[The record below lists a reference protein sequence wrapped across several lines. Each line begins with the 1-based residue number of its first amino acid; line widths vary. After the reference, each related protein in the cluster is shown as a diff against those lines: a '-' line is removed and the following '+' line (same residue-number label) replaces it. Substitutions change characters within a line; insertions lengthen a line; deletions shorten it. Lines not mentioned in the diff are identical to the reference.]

1 MLTIANQK
9 AKLSAGLL
17 LFSGKRILLLKRAS
31 LSPNGDTWGL
41 PGGQCHPHEP
51 PFQAAFR
58 EAEEEIG
65 AIPRNHL
72 IGSVA
77 VQRSHRRYEI
87 FAIRAKKRTRKGW
100 APQLNQEHSSF
111 RWVNYKWCLRHRDEL
126 HPVLR
131 QIFKDESGIQWVL
144 NMRRHHSS
152 VRIRNDR
159 RSEGHVR
166 VLA

>member
-17 LFSGKRILLLKRAS
+17 LFSGKRILLLKRVR
-31 LSPNGDTWGL
+31 LSPNGGTWGL
-41 PGGQCHPHEP
+41 PGGQCHPLESS
-51 PFQAAFR
+51 FQTAVR

-65 AIPRNHL
+65 DIPRNHL

-87 FAIRAKKRTRKGW
+87 FAVRTKKRMRKCW
-100 APQLNQEHSSF
+100 VPRLNQEHSSF
-111 RWVNYKWCLRHRDEL
+111 RWVSFKWCLRHMDDL

-131 QIFKDESGIQWVL
+131 QIFKDESGRQWVL
-144 NMRRHHSS
+144 NMRQLQSS
-152 VRIRNDR
+152 VRIRSDR
-159 RSEGHVR
+159 RSAGHAR
-166 VLA
+166 VLT